1 MSNLSNYSGYYLGQ
15 SNTRHTPDTQYTQ
28 ITPEVQGFALSSH
41 AFSSGFSTADF
52 QDADTPSV
60 SLPVEGACQSILS
73 RHLKESGT
81 YTNPPVVWRK
91 RLREMMTHQTENI
104 LSFLARPATEHAVIG
119 PVEAILR
126 KYAIRQEV
134 DVSAIKTC
142 CQVISHISGT
152 SVTSVAAEVTQA
164 LATKGTS
171 SLTQI
176 KEQVNLLADM
186 YVKTGQQLL
195 EEENRLKMFL
205 EKMDKVQKRVTNIMD
220 LQDNEATP
228 ELIASFE
235 KYLTVTFRES
245 EIEETYKKVIRLYQR
260 QLYLRDALQVFKAVK
275 ETHEPLCAICL
286 EEPVGTAISPCGHT
300 FCSGCAKK
308 MVNECGM
315 CRGRI
320 RDRLKLYFA

>member
-1 MSNLSNYSGYYLGQ
+1 M
-15 SNTRHTPDTQYTQ
+15 TQ
-28 ITPEVQGFALSSH
+28 
-41 AFSSGFSTADF
+41 
-52 QDADTPSV
+52 
-60 SLPVEGACQSILS
+60 
-73 RHLKESGT
+73 
-81 YTNPPVVWRK
+81 
-91 RLREMMTHQTENI
+91 QTENI

-142 CQVISHISGT
+142 SQVISDISGMPLT
-152 SVTSVAAEVTQA
+152 AGMPLSSGSSGTFVTSVAAEVADA

-176 KEQVNLLADM
+176 KEQVNLLGDM

-205 EKMDKVQKRVTNIMD
+205 EKMDKVQKRVSNIMD

-235 KYLTVTFRES
+235 KYLMVTFRES

>member
-1 MSNLSNYSGYYLGQ
+1 MSNYEGNQGLDNFILS
-15 SNTRHTPDTQYTQ
+15 TH
-28 ITPEVQGFALSSH
+28 GFA
-41 AFSSGFSTADF
+41 SGFSTADF
-52 QDADTPSV
+52 QDAEVPV
-60 SLPVEGACQSILS
+60 VGLPIEEPCQSILT
-73 RHLKESGT
+73 RHLKESAIHT
-81 YTNPPVVWRK
+81 QPIIWRK
-91 RLREMMTHQTENI
+91 RLREMMTQQTEKI
-104 LSFLARPATEHAVIG
+104 LSFLARPATEHSLIG
-119 PVEAILR
+119 PVEAMLR

-142 CQVISHISGT
+142 SQVIADISGT
-152 SVTSVAAEVTQA
+152 AGTSIADDVTQA
-164 LATKGTS
+164 LAAKGTS

-176 KEQVNLLADM
+176 KEQVNILGEM

-195 EEENRLKMFL
+195 EEESRLKMLL
-205 EKMDKVQKRVTNIMD
+205 EKMEKVQKRVSSIMD
-220 LQDNEATP
+220 LQENEATP
-228 ELIASFE
+228 ELIASLE
-235 KYLTVTFRES
+235 KYVTATFRES
-245 EIEETYKKVIRLYQR
+245 EIEQTYKRVIRLYQR
-260 QLYLRDALQVFKAVK
+260 HLYLRESLQIFKATK

>member
-1 MSNLSNYSGYYLGQ
+1 
-15 SNTRHTPDTQYTQ
+15 
-28 ITPEVQGFALSSH
+28 
-41 AFSSGFSTADF
+41 
-52 QDADTPSV
+52 
-60 SLPVEGACQSILS
+60 
-73 RHLKESGT
+73 
-81 YTNPPVVWRK
+81 
-91 RLREMMTHQTENI
+91 MMTQQTEKI

-142 CQVISHISGT
+142 SQVISDISGT
-152 SVTSVAAEVTQA
+152 FVTSVAAEVTQA

-176 KEQVNLLADM
+176 KEQVNLLGDM

-235 KYLTVTFRES
+235 KYLMVTFRES

-275 ETHEPLCAICL
+275 ESHEPLCAICL

>member
-1 MSNLSNYSGYYLGQ
+1 MSNYTPHTS
-15 SNTRHTPDTQYTQ
+15 HTPYSQTS
-28 ITPEVQGFALSSH
+28 PEVQGFALSTH
-41 AFSSGFSTADF
+41 GFASGFSTADF
-52 QDADTPSV
+52 QDAEVPDLG
-60 SLPVEGACQSILS
+60 LPVEGACQSILT
-73 RHLKESGT
+73 RHLKESAIHT
-81 YTNPPVVWRK
+81 HPPVVWRK
-91 RLREMMTHQTENI
+91 RLREMMTQQTEKI
-104 LSFLARPATEHAVIG
+104 LSFLARPVAEHSIIG

-142 CQVISHISGT
+142 SQVIYNASGT
-152 SVTSVAAEVTQA
+152 ADTSVVNEIANA
-164 LATKGTS
+164 LATKGKS

-176 KEQVNLLADM
+176 KEQVNILGEM

-205 EKMDKVQKRVTNIMD
+205 EKMDKIQKRVSSMMD

-228 ELIASFE
+228 ELIASLE
-235 KYLTVTFRES
+235 KYVMITFRES
-245 EIEETYKKVIRLYQR
+245 EIEETYKRVIHLYQR
-260 QLYLRDALQVFKAVK
+260 HLYLREALQIFKATK

>member
-1 MSNLSNYSGYYLGQ
+1 MSNYEGNQGLDSFILS
-15 SNTRHTPDTQYTQ
+15 TH
-28 ITPEVQGFALSSH
+28 GFA
-41 AFSSGFSTADF
+41 SGFSTADF

-60 SLPVEGACQSILS
+60 GLPVEGVCQSILT
-73 RHLKESGT
+73 RHMKESAIH
-81 YTNPPVVWRK
+81 TNPPVVWRK
-91 RLREMMTHQTENI
+91 RLREMMTQQTEK
-104 LSFLARPATEHAVIG
+104 LLLFLARPAAEHSIIG

-134 DVSAIKTC
+134 DVSAIKSC
-142 CQVISHISGT
+142 SQVIFDISGST
-152 SVTSVAAEVTQA
+152 GSSGMPLTSVADEVADA
-164 LATKGTS
+164 LATKGIS

-176 KEQVNLLADM
+176 KEQVNVLAEM

-195 EEENRLKMFL
+195 EEENRLKICL

-228 ELIASFE
+228 ELIASLE
-235 KYLTVTFRES
+235 KYLMVTFRES
-245 EIEETYKKVIRLYQR
+245 DIEETYKRVIRLYQR
-260 QLYLRDALQVFKAVK
+260 HLYLRDAIQVFKATK
-275 ETHEPLCAICL
+275 ESHEPLCAICL
-286 EEPVGTAISPCGHT
+286 EEPIGTAISPCGHT